1 MYSTLYVEKKF
12 AQPWISNYTH
22 HNHFVKNFFF
32 RKTSNCCKTVKSQE
46 GWATSMYD
54 ITIRDYFLRCNGTYV
69 QNKFL
74 KNYKLDTYLKLCFRL
89 WTKMALY
96 TLIWTWKT
104 RRLRRRK
111 HSSSMEQT
119 TGLSTL
125 TSISLGEPIL
135 PVTQT
140 MKNPRMK
147 RGKKKHENLIFQ
159 IVMHPLNNENFFFKV
174 GKYKKWK

>member
-1 MYSTLYVEKKF
+1 MTKFCQKQFSCIQHYMLKKNLHSHEFLITLITIILLK
-12 AQPWISNYTH
+12 
-22 HNHFVKNFFF
+22 FFF
-32 RKTSNCCKTVKSQE
+32 RKTCNCCKTVKSQE

-147 RGKKKHENLIFQ
+147 RRKKKHENLIFQ
-159 IVMHPLNNENFFFKV
+159 IVMHPLNNEKKFF
-174 GKYKKWK
+174 